1 VEMKTGCF
9 FDKFSLPGVSEIGV
23 LFYEIVN
30 LFEKVFWQLYCF
42 MFQFNHPVINHLFY
56 YGS

>member
-1 VEMKTGCF
+1 MEMKTGCF

-42 MFQFNHPVINHLFY
+42 MFQFNHPVIKALHF
-56 YGS
+56 